1 MAEDKESLKDR
12 LMNSIKKQT
21 MINGVKAMFKKF
33 PQAIIILP
41 FLKDSIDMA
50 KAESDKY
57 LGDADN
63 IIVIARKKGITNV
76 VVINGKKEFTLST
89 GLKIVQDKT
98 DPAVTMIQPIDQY
111 MDELNNSG
119 IFDIITEEDNKK
131 FKEMKEKGFEGLEK
145 GFEGL
150 GDMLKGSAQKM
161 IEASENK
168 TPIDQLTAEQ
178 IMQTATNEITEH
190 TEVGEEENIPAPD
203 TIPNTQS

>member
-21 MINGVKAMFKKF
+21 MINGIKAMFKKF
-33 PQAIIILP
+33 PQARIILP
-41 FLKDSIDMA
+41 FIKDAIDTA

-63 IIVIARKKGITNV
+63 IIIIARKKGITNL
-76 VVINGKKEFTLST
+76 VVINGKKEFTIST
-89 GLKIVQDKT
+89 GLKIIQDKT
-98 DPAVTMIQPIDQY
+98 DPAVVMIQPINQY
-111 MDELNNSG
+111 LDEINNSG
-119 IFDIITEEDNKK
+119 IFSMITEEDTKK
-131 FKEMKEKGFEGLEK
+131 FQQMKEKGFDGLEK

-161 IEASENK
+161 IEASGNK
-168 TPIDQLTAEQ
+168 TPIDELTAQQ

-190 TEVGEEENIPAPD
+190 TEVGQEENIPAPE
-203 TIPNTQS
+203 TINPQS